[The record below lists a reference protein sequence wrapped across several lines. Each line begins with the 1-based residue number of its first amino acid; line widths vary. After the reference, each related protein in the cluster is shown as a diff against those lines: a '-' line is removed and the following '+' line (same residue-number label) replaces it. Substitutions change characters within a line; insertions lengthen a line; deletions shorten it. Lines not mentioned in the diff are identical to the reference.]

1 MSSDLKLEPATARRQ
16 PGLRAVIANCLAS
29 SAALAACRHMDIY
42 VFGVFQG
49 LSIQGTIKT
58 LLAHNVTFNTL
69 WGFDSFA
76 GLPTESGALDN
87 YKTNIPWTAG
97 AFSTASL
104 FGAATTA
111 AQAEEKLLERLITTT
126 GYKRIK
132 FVRGFYNESLTPILA
147 QRMRPALYIDMD
159 CDLHSSTMQA
169 LEWVLTQ
176 RLLSRHASTPTICFY
191 DDWAAGGTKG
201 QTLAHRQALAGHN
214 AAAWEVPHT
223 RAGAAAGSRTFA
235 FNVTGPP

>member
-1 MSSDLKLEPATARRQ
+1 
-16 PGLRAVIANCLAS
+16 
-29 SAALAACRHMDIY
+29 MDIY

-132 FVRGFYNESLTPILA
+132 FVRGFYNESL
-147 QRMRPALYIDMD
+147 PALAATASGRHRLRKMQPAMIVDID
-159 CDLHSSTMQA
+159 CDIYECTIEA
-169 LEWVLTQ
+169 LEFMLRR
-176 RLLSRHASTPTICFY
+176 RLLVVGTFVYY
-191 DDWAAGGTKG
+191 DDWRPANEGEVK
-201 QTLAHRQALAGHN
+201 AHHELTAKYGIKWRKLHDSC
-214 AAAWEVPHT
+214 WEVLEIA
-223 RAGAAAGSRTFA
+223 RRS
-235 FNVTGPP
+235 